1 MTNEPRFLLLST
13 KRFQYLSSL
22 KSVRETCQKIYK
34 IAQSNLEI
42 NSIVAFDIDPT
53 KLQSISDYIFGLI
66 ERDYGTF
73 TTDKEHLKS
82 SIPPH
87 GRWRHFVTPQKGGGT
102 AIKLQRS

>member
-1 MTNEPRFLLLST
+1 MCEQLFPSLST
-13 KRFQYLSSL
+13 KEFQYLSSL

-34 IAQSNLEI
+34 ISQNNLET
-42 NSIVAFDIDPT
+42 NSIVAFDVDPT
-53 KLQSISDYIFGLI
+53 KLQSISDFIFGLI